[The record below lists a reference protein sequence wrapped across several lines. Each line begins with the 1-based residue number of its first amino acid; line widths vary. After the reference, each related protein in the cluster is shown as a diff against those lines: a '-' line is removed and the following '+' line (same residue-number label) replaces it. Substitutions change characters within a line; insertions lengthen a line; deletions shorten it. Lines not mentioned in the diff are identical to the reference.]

1 MSGIVSQVIS
11 TFQRRFPLNLYIERT
26 LFTTS
31 PPGPGE
37 SERYLTLGTWERRS
51 TPWGGT
57 KSRWS
62 PGGRSSDDLA
72 AGAGGGEARV
82 LPTTDREAPTD
93 AYHMAW

>member
-11 TFQRRFPLNLYIERT
+11 TFQRWFPRIYISKESS
-26 LFTTS
+26 S
-31 PPGPGE
+31 PYPLPPGE
-37 SERYLTLGTWERRS
+37 SERYLTLGTWKRRS

-72 AGAGGGEARV
+72 AGAGGGDARV
-82 LPTTDREAPTD
+82 LPSG
-93 AYHMAW
+93 